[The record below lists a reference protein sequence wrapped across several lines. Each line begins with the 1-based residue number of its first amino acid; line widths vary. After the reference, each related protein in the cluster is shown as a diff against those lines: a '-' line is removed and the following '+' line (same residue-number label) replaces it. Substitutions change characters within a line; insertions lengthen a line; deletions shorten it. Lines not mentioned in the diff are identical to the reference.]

1 MFTNGRKIGHN
12 GSSRGKPFAIFS
24 LIVGAIML
32 AVISCGSDV
41 SDAEFNAAM
50 KNLETEKTDSQAL
63 RSELA
68 MERADTARLVVIVDR
83 IEARIAELES
93 KLAKERAGI
102 AKRQESAD
110 KASAQAALLA
120 AFLAWNRKDREGFKA
135 SFTENGISET
145 ALSIP
150 VNLGEPPIALRRL
163 MDAAVTD
170 GAATVHAMF
179 ALGTQRHSVRYSM
192 AKQDG
197 VWKIEGEDRL
207 SPKVHGDTPVVALKV
222 EGCSPLSE
230 RESMI
235 DRNVAFRV
243 ENSGREHPHLI
254 LRRVP
259 EDIDLG
265 ELLQGDEAPSES
277 LADVAFFRETKAGES
292 INIAFTE
299 PLQPGRYVLLCYPQE
314 PEGINRG
321 HPAAGS
327 IVAAYMVK

>member
-1 MFTNGRKIGHN
+1 
-12 GSSRGKPFAIFS
+12 
-24 LIVGAIML
+24 
-32 AVISCGSDV
+32 
-41 SDAEFNAAM
+41 
-50 KNLETEKTDSQAL
+50 
-63 RSELA
+63 
-68 MERADTARLVVIVDR
+68 
-83 IEARIAELES
+83 
-93 KLAKERAGI
+93 
-102 AKRQESAD
+102 
-110 KASAQAALLA
+110 
-120 AFLAWNRKDREGFKA
+120 
-135 SFTENGISET
+135 
-145 ALSIP
+145 
-150 VNLGEPPIALRRL
+150 

-170 GAATVHAMF
+170 GTATVHAMF

-207 SPKVHGDTPVVALKV
+207 SPKVHGDTPVVALKLD
-222 EGCSPLSE
+222 GCSPLSE

-259 EDIDLG
+259 EDMDLG
-265 ELLQGDEAPSES
+265 KLLQGDKAPSES

-327 IVAAYMVK
+327 IVAAYVVK